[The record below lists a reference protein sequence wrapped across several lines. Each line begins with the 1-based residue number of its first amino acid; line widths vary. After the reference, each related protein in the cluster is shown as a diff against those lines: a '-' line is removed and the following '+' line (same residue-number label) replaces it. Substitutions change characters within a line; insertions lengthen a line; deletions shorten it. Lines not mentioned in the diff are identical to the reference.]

1 MIKSL
6 LYYARR
12 VLITLL
18 LLSGLNS
25 LKAQSFFSINWEK
38 EYDVTLAAKANSLI
52 RLTDGNFILA
62 GETTIS
68 GTTGSRILVLKIDAA
83 GAIVWQKI
91 FGSNGDFR
99 LKSTLSSKA
108 EGFYILGTKQ
118 TGSTAPV
125 IWITKVDNTGNQVWE
140 STTGG
145 SENESMT
152 DLAETSDNG
161 ILLCGYKEIKGDH
174 DTDAWLIKFNKK
186 GMLESQALF
195 GSRYINDEFSAIE
208 SDNINGYIVAGYT
221 SSKIGGGKV
230 PYLVKVDYRGTKLW
244 EKQFLSLPASI
255 PGAIAVRNDGSF
267 YCMAKT
273 FSSSGDFEK
282 LTRLSVDAN
291 GNLTDQYSTE
301 RNLMINKNTFITDK
315 NGQLIM
321 ISEPGENSNEPGG
334 RYFIKL
340 DDHFLP
346 VWIRLFESADVSYS
360 MLNQVSEN
368 NFLSAGLV
376 NAGNNKLS
384 LKAMAFQDYSQKL
397 IDNYTTQKFTS
408 SGGMKPGESNADFR
422 NRIGQSVY
430 EGLLAG
436 FTNDAKREL
445 NLLPSTSA
453 SATELRNTQPSG
465 EIVQKVS
472 QQAAPASGQTL
483 PLNGKYYAL
492 LIAVN
497 EYNDANIN
505 NLDKPVSDAQK
516 LFDVLVNEYLFEK
529 INVTFLKNPT
539 REQIISS
546 LDKYEKELTSNDNF
560 LLFYA
565 GHGYWNETTQ
575 KGYWLPSDAKKQ
587 NTSNWIGNSTI
598 SDYIKSIKAKHT
610 LLISD
615 ACFGGSIFKTRA
627 AFTNQELSTIRLYEL
642 QSRKAMTS
650 GNLTEVPDKSVF
662 IEFLVKRLQ
671 ENQDTYLSSEQ
682 LFFSF
687 KPSVMNNTESVPEY
701 GVVFNTGDDGG
712 DFIFAEE
719 ERLILSFI
727 DRVGGFCYYQPV
739 VTIALI
745 TVVDKKKI
753 IIFGLIMTS
762 LKQGWFTTCFS
773 RLQINIFIIIPAL
786 L

>member
-1 MIKSL
+1 MIKSTK
-6 LYYARR
+6 YYSIR
-12 VLITLL
+12 VLISLL
-18 LLSGLNS
+18 LFCNLPLV
-25 LKAQSFFSINWEK
+25 KAQSFFNINWEK
-38 EYDVTLAAKANSLI
+38 VYDVSLSSKTNSLI
-52 RLTDGNFILA
+52 RLADGNWLFS
-62 GETTIS
+62 GETNIS
-68 GTTGSRILVLKIDAA
+68 GTVGSRILVLKIDQS

-91 FGSNGDFR
+91 FGSNADFR
-99 LKSTLSSKA
+99 LKTTLASKT

-118 TGSTAPV
+118 TGSVAPLV
-125 IWITKVDNTGNQVWE
+125 WVTKIDNSGNPVWE

-145 SENESMT
+145 SDNESMT
-152 DLAETSDNG
+152 DLTETSDNG
-161 ILLCGYKEIKGDH
+161 ILLCGFKEIKGDH

-186 GMLESQALF
+186 GALESQALF
-195 GSRYINDEFSAIE
+195 GSRYINDQFSTIV
-208 SDNINGYIVAGYT
+208 SDNLNGYIVAGYT
-221 SSKIGGGKV
+221 SSKIGGGIV
-230 PYLVKVDYRGTKLW
+230 PYIVKVDYRGTKLW
-244 EKQFLSLPASI
+244 EKNFTGIPAAI
-255 PGAIAVRNDGSF
+255 PGAIAVNGDGTII
-267 YCMAKT
+267 CLAKT
-273 FSSSGDFEK
+273 SSSSGEFEK
-282 LTRLSVDAN
+282 VTRFSLDPN
-291 GNLTDQYSTE
+291 GNLLDQYSTD
-301 RNLMINKNTFITDK
+301 RNLSVSKSSFISDIEGNIIIVSDQAGGM
-315 NGQLIM
+315 NG
-321 ISEPGENSNEPGG
+321 SGG

-340 DDHFLP
+340 DNHFSPLW
-346 VWIRLFESADVSYS
+346 VRALESDNKVYNSITRIS
-360 MLNQVSEN
+360 DD
-368 NFLSAGLV
+368 NFLCSGSV
-376 NAGNNKLS
+376 SSGNNKLS
-384 LKAMAFQDYSQKL
+384 GTVMAFQDYSDKL
-397 IDNYTTQKFTS
+397 IESFVNQKFTTA
-408 SGGMKPGESNADFR
+408 GGMKQGESNTDFR

-436 FTNDAKREL
+436 FTNDAKKEL
-445 NLLPSTSA
+445 NLLPLTSA
-453 SATELRNTQPSG
+453 SATEVRNTQPSG
-465 EIVQKVS
+465 ETAQKVS
-472 QQAAPASGQTL
+472 QQAAPSSGQAL
-483 PLNGKYYAL
+483 PLNGRYYAL

-497 EYNDANIN
+497 EYSDANIN

-546 LDKYEKELTSNDNF
+546 LDKYEKELTANDNF

-662 IEFLVKRLQ
+662 IEYLVKRLQ

-712 DFIFAEE
+712 DFIF
-719 ERLILSFI
+719 
-727 DRVGGFCYYQPV
+727 V
-739 VTIALI
+739 
-745 TVVDKKKI
+745 KKKD
-753 IIFGLIMTS
+753 
-762 LKQGWFTTCFS
+762 
-773 RLQINIFIIIPAL
+773 
-786 L
+786 